1 MGQAVRS
8 TCIWTLWRAVA
19 IHCVPA
25 QAYDQICQ
33 PHARRPPMLQLHS
46 QTGQVRLYAGDCSK
60 AACCRCQGS
69 RHAACLHDS
78 LRGAHSSMHPLSSSL
93 CLSCLALRPEP
104 RALLQLRR
112 QLQGAVKHMV
122 CRGPGCPQAL
132 CNAQT
137 GSSNPEQFADRG
149 ASNSAGCGPRPAGM
163 LTGPYLPAL
172 PSSLS
177 MLFSENCHN

>member
-1 MGQAVRS
+1 
-8 TCIWTLWRAVA
+8 
-19 IHCVPA
+19 
-25 QAYDQICQ
+25 
-33 PHARRPPMLQLHS
+33 MLQLHS

-112 QLQGAVKHMV
+112 QLQGAVKHM
-122 CRGPGCPQAL
+122 
-132 CNAQT
+132 
-137 GSSNPEQFADRG
+137 FAAGLDARKPS
-149 ASNSAGCGPRPAGM
+149 AMLRLAAATQNSL
-163 LTGPYLPAL
+163 LTGVPAIL
-172 PSSLS
+172 LAAVQGV
-177 MLFSENCHN
+177 LAC